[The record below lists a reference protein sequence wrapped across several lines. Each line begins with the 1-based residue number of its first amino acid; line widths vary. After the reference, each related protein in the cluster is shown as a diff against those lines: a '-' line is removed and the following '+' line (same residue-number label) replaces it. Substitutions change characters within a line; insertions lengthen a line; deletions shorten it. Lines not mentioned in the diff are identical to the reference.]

1 MNPNQ
6 AVLNNLGLGHLKG
19 VVKAAIYL
27 DAYNRLPRV
36 EVEIVP
42 LGVPQ
47 PAGHQL
53 YTTELTLRPPK
64 PPAFDLEAMCADAM
78 ERIQSAIDEM
88 ATDAHHRTA
97 RSFVAAR
104 YACGVPIREQ
114 HLAAMGPL
122 WTGRWLSFERFGDTE
137 PQYIPTEPI
146 EEGTPT

>member
-27 DAYNRLPRV
+27 DGYDKMPRV
-36 EVEIVP
+36 EVEMLP
-42 LGVPQ
+42 LDVRQ
-47 PAGHQL
+47 FAAHEI

-64 PPAFDLEAMCADAM
+64 PPAFDLEAMSAAAM
-78 ERIQSAIDEM
+78 ERIQSAIDDM
-88 ATDAHHRTA
+88 ATDARHRTA

-104 YACGVPIREQ
+104 YACDVPIREQ

-122 WTGRWLSFERFGDTE
+122 WTGRWLSFERLGDTE

-146 EEGTPT
+146 EEGTPA